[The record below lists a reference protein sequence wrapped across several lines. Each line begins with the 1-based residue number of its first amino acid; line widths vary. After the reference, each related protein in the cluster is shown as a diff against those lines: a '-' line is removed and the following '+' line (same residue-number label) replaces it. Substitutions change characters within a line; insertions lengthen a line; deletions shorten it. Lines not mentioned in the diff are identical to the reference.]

1 MQKRHVAG
9 AAPIAPIEAIRADK
23 VQRARNRPVAII
35 CEEQHNAVLHAFA
48 NKVEKRARQIR
59 LPPFARTGI
68 LVKYPK
74 GIPVISRN
82 VRAADLRNTH
92 GGLCSGTLLAN
103 GLALA

>member
-35 CEEQHNAVLHAFA
+35 CEEQHDAVLHAFPD
-48 NKVEKRARQIR
+48 KVEKRARQIR

-74 GIPVISRN
+74 GIPVISRD
-82 VRAADLRNTH
+82 VRAVDLRNAD